1 MNWCFFWGESFCI
14 EFDTY
19 RLGSYLF
26 SDDPKIYLT
35 KRVMINKKLFVLLI
49 IIRLSINVNNL
60 INLDFKRVKCG
71 FLITINV
78 HKNVIY

>member
-35 KRVMINKKLFVLLI
+35 KRVMIKQKVI
-49 IIRLSINVNNL
+49 CSIN
-60 INLDFKRVKCG
+60 
-71 FLITINV
+71 
-78 HKNVIY
+78 YY